1 MRRILVSFLMMSFLC
16 FQSLDLTAQC
26 CSYTL
31 SMLDSYGDG
40 WNGATLEVLINK
52 NSKGTYSAAGIGS
65 KIEIQIC
72 NGDSLQLVYT
82 GGMYEGE
89 NVYLLQDSSWN
100 TIFQDGPDPKTG
112 LVLTMVGDC
121 NSNSLQGNHPCK
133 ALSLN
138 TVDCILADNTGFER
152 SGYKPNCAEYKGG
165 DIWFI
170 VEVPPSGNLSIE
182 TSGGSINDT
191 GINAWRA
198 SSCSI
203 LQHLGCDDDGGEDNY
218 SLLFLYDLIP
228 NELIYIQ
235 VFGYGGAMGS
245 FQLCTKDL
253 GRISLDSSE
262 LPIVMINTLGQTI
275 NDEPKI
281 NALMDIKYN
290 GPGKITYLTD
300 SSNVYS
306 GNIGIE
312 IRGAS
317 SSGYPQR
324 PYGFETRDAAGEN
337 KNVPILGMPAENDWV
352 LLSNYNDRSLLKNL
366 MAFKLF
372 ADMGNYSPRAQ
383 LCEVLIDSSY
393 RGIYVIGE
401 KIKRDRDRVDI
412 TSLNVIDTIGDEL
425 TGGYILQQNLR
436 NNNNSF
442 QSNYSPID
450 HPGLD
455 VHFLYEYPD
464 EFAIHPTQKKYI
476 ASFVDSLETAL
487 YSDYFSDPI
496 LGYRKYLNV
505 PSFID
510 YFLVNEVARNADGFK
525 KSVFYN
531 KDKYSKKGG
540 KLKAGPVW
548 DFDWAWKNLGT
559 GCFHYEGYSGA
570 GWAHRNNDCPTDNYA
585 TGWYV
590 RLFQDSTFSQEMR
603 CTYEQYRL
611 TMLDTISLFAYI
623 DSMGLLL
630 KNAQARHFKKW
641 PILGISGPA
650 PDFGTVATT
659 YYGELDSLK
668 SWISTRLQWLDKNI
682 PGLCQISAI
691 NETGLPNTI
700 SIFPNPAN
708 DYMVV
713 EYSIPSARNISYQIL
728 DFLGKEVSSGNQGI
742 RNGGR
747 HTFTLETSGLL
758 KGIYLLKFVLGSDI
772 ITKKVMI
779 I

>member
-1 MRRILVSFLMMSFLC
+1 MMSFLC